1 MATSHSMQRIAIF
14 ILLIAAIAGGWWLMQ
29 YFQQPDLTEGFASG
43 NGRIEATEVDIAS
56 KLPGRLIEVSARE
69 GDWVE
74 AGQTLARMD
83 TSQLEAQL
91 REAEAQLKQAEQSKI
106 HAEALVIQRES
117 ESRFAAKELKRS
129 QDLVKRA
136 LVSQEKADQDLT
148 AKQKADAA
156 LKAARVQVQE
166 TDSAI
171 EAAIART
178 ERIKADI
185 DDSILKAMV
194 NGRVLYRLAE
204 PGEVLGA
211 GGKVMTLLEL
221 TDVYMTIYLPT
232 TQVGRVNLGSEAH
245 ILLDAIPD
253 VVIPAKVSFVAPEA
267 QFTPKSVETRTE
279 REKLM
284 FRVKLKIDPE
294 LLKAHIEKVKTGLP
308 GVGWVRLDVNAEWP
322 PELRVDPEKL
332 RP

>member
-1 MATSHSMQRIAIF
+1 MATSRSMKWVIVT
-14 ILLIAAIAGGWWLMQ
+14 ILLITTIAAGWWLIG
-29 YFQQPDLTEGFASG
+29 YFQQPDLAEGFASG
-43 NGRIEATEVDIAS
+43 NGRIEATQVDIAS
-56 KLPGRLIEVSARE
+56 KLPGRLVEVLSRE
-69 GDWVE
+69 GDWVV

-91 REAEAQLKQAEQSKI
+91 REAEAQLKQSKQGKA
-106 HAEALVIQRES
+106 HAEALVTQHES
-117 ESRFAAKELKRS
+117 ESRFAAKEFKRS

-136 LVSQEKADQDLT
+136 LISQEKADLDLT
-148 AKQKADAA
+148 AKQTADAT
-156 LKAARVQVQE
+156 LMAARMQVQE
-166 TDSAI
+166 AESAI

-185 DDSILKAMV
+185 DDSALKAML
-194 NGRVLYRLAE
+194 NGRVLYRLSE

-211 GGKVMTLLEL
+211 GGKVMTLLAL

-232 TQVGRVNLGSEAH
+232 AQVGRVNVGSEAR
-245 ILLDAIPD
+245 ILLDTIPD
-253 VVIPAKVSFVAPEA
+253 VVIPAQVSFVAPEA
-267 QFTPKSVETRTE
+267 QFTPKAVETRTE

-308 GVGWVRLDVNAEWP
+308 GVGWVRLDANAEWP
-322 PELRVDPEKL
+322 PQLQVDPEKL

>member
-1 MATSHSMQRIAIF
+1 MVVGRAIKWSVVVA
-14 ILLIAAIAGGWWLMQ
+14 LLIAAIVGGWWLMQ
-29 YFQQPDLTEGFASG
+29 YFQQTDLTEGFASG

-56 KLPGRLIEVSARE
+56 RLPGRLVDLSARE

-91 REAEAQLKQAEQSKI
+91 REAQAQLKKAQQSRAY
-106 HAEALVIQRES
+106 AEALVTQRES

-136 LVSQEKADQDLT
+136 LASQEKADQDLT
-148 AKQKADAA
+148 SKQTADAV
-156 LKAARVQVQE
+156 LRAARVQVQE
-166 TDSAI
+166 AGSAI
-171 EAAIART
+171 EAAIAGT

-185 DDSILKAMV
+185 DDSVLKAMV
-194 NGRVLYRLAE
+194 NGRVLYRLTE

-211 GGKVMTLLEL
+211 GGKVLTLLEL
-221 TDVYMTIYLPT
+221 TDVYMSIYLPT
-232 TQVGRVNLGSEAH
+232 AQVGRVNLGSEAR
-245 ILLDAIPD
+245 ILLDAMPD
-253 VVIPAKVSFVAPEA
+253 VVIPAKVSFVSPEA
-267 QFTPKSVETRTE
+267 QFTPKAVETRTE

-308 GVGWVRLDVNAEWP
+308 GVGWVRLDANAEWP
-322 PELRVDPEKL
+322 PQLQVDPEKL

>member
-14 ILLIAAIAGGWWLMQ
+14 ILLIAVIAGGWWLMQ

-56 KLPGRLIEVSARE
+56 KLPGRLVELFARE

-74 AGQTLARMD
+74 AGQTLARMES
-83 TSQLEAQL
+83 SQLEAQL
-91 REAEAQLKQAEQSKI
+91 REAEAQLKQAEQSKA
-106 HAEALVIQRES
+106 HAEALVTQRES

-148 AKQKADAA
+148 TKQSADAA
-156 LKAARVQVQE
+156 LQAARVQVQE
-166 TDSAI
+166 AGSAI

-308 GVGWVRLDVNAEWP
+308 GVGWVRLDANAEWP
-322 PELRVDPEKL
+322 PELQVDPEKL